1 MLRRLVVSAAALAA
15 LVALV
20 PPAGAADPAFFR
32 QSGLDRYGTAA
43 AVSSKAFPAGAD
55 NVFVA
60 SGTSFPDALAGASFA
75 AANGGPILLV
85 RRDAL
90 PNATAEELDR
100 LNPKVVTVLG
110 GTSAVSDPI
119 AEAVAEYASV
129 EARRV
134 SGADRWSTAANISS
148 GFVAPVDTV
157 YVASGLNYPDALA
170 GGAAIGGTTGGPVL
184 LVLRDAIPSATAA
197 ELTRL
202 QPTNIVVLGG
212 TAAVSKAVLDALV
225 PYAPNPPLRRSGDDR
240 YETALQVANAFSA
253 APVVYLAGATSS
265 PTPWPRARRPGS
277 ARVRSCWSRTTASP
291 SRSTS
296 PSSASAR
303 PRSSCSEARPR
314 SATPSSPAPP
324 ARAVRRRARALE
336 HVR

>member
-253 APVVYLAGATSS
+253 APVVYLAGRRVRRRHGRGRGGRVPQGSDPAG
-265 PTPWPRARRPGS
+265 PARLHPLRGRPHHPAPRRDRGHRARRHGR
-277 ARVRSCWSRTTASP
+277 AQRR
-291 SRSTS
+291 
-296 PSSASAR
+296 R
-303 PRSSCSEARPR
+303 PRPHRLPGR
-314 SATPSSPAPP
+314 SA
-324 ARAVRRRARALE
+324 VE

>member
-1 MLRRLVVSAAALAA
+1 MLRRLVVSGAALAA

-157 YVASGLNYPDALA
+157 YVASGLNYPDALT

-202 QPTNIVVLGG
+202 KPTNIVVLGG

-225 PYAPNPPLRRSGDDR
+225 PYAPNPPIRRSGDDR
-240 YETALQVANAFSA
+240 YETAA
-253 APVVYLAGATSS
+253 AGGERLLLRAGRLPRAGRRVRRRHGRGRGGRVPQGSDPAGPARLHPVRGRPHHPAPRRDRGH
-265 PTPWPRARRPGS
+265 RARRHL
-277 ARVRSCWSRTTASP
+277 
-291 SRSTS
+291 
-296 PSSASAR
+296 
-303 PRSSCSEARPR
+303 PR
-314 SATPSSPAPP
+314 
-324 ARAVRRRARALE
+324 
-336 HVR
+336 